1 MTTSQTHFDTNITQS
16 LIKNYGK
23 TLSCHEANKACYPA
37 CHRSCLTDAVCYLL
51 GPALISLP
59 LGCKEPNLPWED
71 QYCIISPTN
80 VVSVVASELSFL
92 CYKPSVQ
99 RVRTGKR
106 WRRGHPRRRMLSE
119 RRALGKC
126 QRARK
131 YKMCFKILP
140 RTCLWLELN
149 VPNPGGPSSIPGEG
163 TGSRMLQLKE
173 FSCCN

>member
-1 MTTSQTHFDTNITQS
+1 MVKHCLVMR
-16 LIKNYGK
+16 LIKHVILLV
-23 TLSCHEANKACYPA
+23 TEASLQMLFAI
-37 CHRSCLTDAVCYLL
+37 RW

-80 VVSVVASELSFL
+80 IVFVVASELSFL

-106 WRRGHPRRRMLSE
+106 RRRGHPRKRMVSE

-126 QRARK
+126 QGARK

-140 RTCLWLELN
+140 RTSLWLELH
-149 VPNPGGPSSIPGEG
+149 VPNAGGPSLIPGEG